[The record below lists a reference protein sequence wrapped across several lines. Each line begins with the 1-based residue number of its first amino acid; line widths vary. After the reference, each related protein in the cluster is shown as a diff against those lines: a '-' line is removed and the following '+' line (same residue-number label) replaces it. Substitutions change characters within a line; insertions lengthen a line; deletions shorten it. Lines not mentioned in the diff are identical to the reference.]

1 MVEEIKNNRTFPAF
15 SKNLAQLFARF
26 GRKAKLSKTNNRKV
40 LGRKRSDWIDIL
52 KQHNKEVGSTSIR
65 GALPMFLFWLM
76 FALYVALLLFSDNL
90 ANLKVD
96 VNVE

>member
-15 SKNLAQLFARF
+15 SKNLAQLAQLFARF

-52 KQHNKEVGSTSIR
+52 K
-65 GALPMFLFWLM
+65 
-76 FALYVALLLFSDNL
+76 
-90 ANLKVD
+90 
-96 VNVE
+96 